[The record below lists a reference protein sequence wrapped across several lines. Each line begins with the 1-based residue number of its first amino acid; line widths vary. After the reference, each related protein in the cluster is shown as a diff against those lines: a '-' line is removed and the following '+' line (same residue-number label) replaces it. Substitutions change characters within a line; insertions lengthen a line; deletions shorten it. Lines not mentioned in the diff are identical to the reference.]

1 MLIDLFF
8 ANPLYTALIFVFA
21 FFTLILLIYYWFV
34 FSKLAFYKK
43 KQVQNSYEPVSVVI
57 CAKNEYYNLKRNLP
71 LILEQDYPD
80 FEVIV
85 VNDCS
90 DDETNYLLRDFSEKY
105 SNLKEVSITS
115 SINFFLGKKF
125 PLSVG
130 IKSAKNELLILTD
143 ADCRP
148 KTNHWIQ
155 EIQNNYS
162 PQTDIVLGYGKYE
175 TQKGILNQFIRFDTL
190 QIAMQYFSL
199 ALLNLTYM
207 GVGRN
212 LSYKKSVFFK
222 NKGFTSHY
230 HINSGDDDL
239 FINRIAKKG
248 NTAIEVSEKSHTISL
263 PKQTFK
269 LWFKQKKRH
278 LSTSKYYRAKHK
290 IVLGLYP
297 FSTIMFYLSLFLLI
311 ILNYKNLYTLIIVSS
326 LFVIKII
333 SQLIICKKCMNRLN
347 EKKLLLL
354 SPIFE
359 IIIIVVN
366 IFLSFSNFIFKE
378 NKWK

>member
-1 MLIDLFF
+1 
-8 ANPLYTALIFVFA
+8 
-21 FFTLILLIYYWFV
+21 V

-71 LILEQDYPD
+71 IILEQDYPD

-90 DDETNYLLRDFSEKY
+90 DDETNYLLKDFSDKY
-105 SNLKEVSITS
+105 SNLTEVRITS

-130 IKSAKNELLILTD
+130 IKSAKHELLILTD

-148 KTNHWIQ
+148 LSNHWIQ
-155 EIQNNYS
+155 EIQNNYT
-162 PQTDIVLGYGKYE
+162 PATEIVLGYGRYE
-175 TQKGILNQFIRFDTL
+175 SQKGLLNKLIRFDTL

-199 ALLNLTYM
+199 ALLNHTYM

-212 LSYKKSVFFK
+212 LSYKKSIFFK

-239 FINRIAKKG
+239 FINRVAKKG
-248 NTAIEVSEKSHTISL
+248 NTAIEISEKTHTVSF
-263 PKQTFK
+263 PKQSFG

-278 LSTSKYYRAKHK
+278 LSTSRYYKGKHK
-290 IVLGLYP
+290 IILGLYS
-297 FSTIMFYLSLFLLI
+297 FSAFIFYLSLILLI
-311 ILNYKNLYTLIIVSS
+311 VLSYKNLTALVILSS
-326 LFVIKII
+326 LFVIKVL
-333 SQLIICKKCMNRLN
+333 SQMFIFKKCMNRLN

-359 IIIIVVN
+359 ILMIIIN
-366 IFLSFSNFIFKE
+366 LFLGFSNFIFKE

>member
-8 ANPLYTALIFVFA
+8 ANPYFNIIFSVFA
-21 FFTLILLIYYWFV
+21 FFTLILLIYYWIV

-43 KQVQNSYEPVSVVI
+43 KQVQNSYQPVSVVI

-71 LILEQDYPD
+71 LVLEQDYPD

-90 DDETNYLLRDFSEKY
+90 DDDTNYLLKDLSEKY
-105 SNLKEVSITS
+105 PNLKDVSITS

-148 KTNHWIQ
+148 KSNQWIQ

-162 PQTDIVLGYGKYE
+162 PQTEIVLGYGQYE
-175 TQKGILNQFIRFDTL
+175 TQKGLLNKLIRFDTI

-199 ALLNLTYM
+199 ALMNLTYM

-239 FINRIAKKG
+239 FIKRIAKKG
-248 NTAIEVSEKSHTISL
+248 NTSIEISEKTHTVSI
-263 PKQTFK
+263 PKQSFSA
-269 LWFKQKKRH
+269 WFKQKKRH
-278 LSTSKYYRAKHK
+278 LSTSIYYKAKHK
-290 IVLGLYP
+290 IILGLYS
-297 FSTIMFYLSLFLLI
+297 FSSFVFYLSLFLLI
-311 ILNYKNLYTLIIVSS
+311 GLSYKNLYTLILIGS
-326 LFVIKII
+326 LFVIKVL
-333 SQLIICKKCMNRLN
+333 SQLIIFKKCMNRLN

-359 IIIIVVN
+359 FVLIIIN
-366 IFLSFSNFIFKE
+366 MFLGFSNFIFKE